1 MTMKRDTSHIIAR
14 SALAALVAGA
24 LFVAQLALP
33 AQRMESASTP
43 PPATATHA
51 PRPTRT
57 PRPTPSPTPARIRAA
72 IEVNSTAPGAPFSPR
87 MLGSNLPAWLKSGVF
102 ENETFRRRVA
112 ASGIHL
118 LRIPGGAWGDEYGW
132 LSCETGKDQP
142 GAFPCRFPW
151 AARPTDFI
159 NFFRAVA
166 AQGNAIEPMYIVN
179 VNYTAQ
185 EAAALV
191 AFHNSYVTDTTRI
204 GVDIRGTDWLTAG
217 HWAQLRA
224 AGGNVEPLRITLWE
238 IGNELYGGK
247 PAVKG
252 CPASGWE
259 NTWTCNGA
267 EYIDGN
273 EQHDGFIKMRAAMQA
288 VDSSILVGAVGHE
301 SSLGGWSRGVLTRG
315 GAVMDYYV
323 AHAYPQYYNYGN
335 PRREIEHIVSI
346 PQYLWPKIK
355 READLAFAEYA
366 GGRAIPIALNEFN
379 IVPEWGKK
387 DYRNY
392 LNKHVNALFMADSI
406 GMMATHGY
414 AMAAQWD
421 VMNGPSP
428 EMGGGVNEF
437 GLMRAYKYDRRMT
450 RQPQYYAFPIWARF
464 GLTTLPVTSSVDP
477 AKEMSVYAGRPEAGV
492 VSVLLIN
499 KSDRPADAQITL
511 AGARQIAGGLADTV
525 TAESPDALQAAF
537 NGVFNPKDDLSD
549 APPVTLK
556 GAADNRLSYTV
567 APYAIAL
574 LRLRAR

>member
-1 MTMKRDTSHIIAR
+1 MKRNTHHLIAH
-14 SALAALVAGA
+14 SALAALLAGA
-24 LFVAQLALP
+24 LFVGQLALP
-33 AQRMESASTP
+33 VRLAESASTP
-43 PPATATHA
+43 PAETATVT

-57 PRPTPSPTPARIRAA
+57 PRPTPAPTPTRISAS
-72 IEVNSTAPGAPFSPR
+72 IEVNAATPGASFSAR
-87 MLGSNLPAWLKSGVF
+87 MLGSNLPAWLAKTVF
-102 ENETFRRRVA
+102 ENETFLQRVA
-112 ASGIHL
+112 ASGVRM
-118 LRIPGGAWGDEYGW
+118 LRIPGGAWADEYGW
-132 LSCETGKDQP
+132 LSCETGRDQA
-142 GAFPCRFPW
+142 GAFPCHFPW

-159 NFFRAVA
+159 NFFKAVA
-166 AQGNAIEPMYIVN
+166 ALGSPIEPMYIVN

-204 GVDIRGTDWLTAG
+204 GVDIRGTDWYTAG
-217 HWAQLRA
+217 RWAQLRA

-267 EYIDGN
+267 EYIEGN
-273 EQHDGFIKMRAAMQA
+273 AEHDGFIKMRAAMQA
-288 VDSSILVGAVGHE
+288 VDPSIVVGAVGHE

-315 GAVMDYYV
+315 GAIIDYYIV
-323 AHAYPQYYNYGN
+323 HAYPQYYNYGN
-335 PRREIEHIVSI
+335 PRREIEHILSI

-366 GGRAIPIALNEFN
+366 GGRAIPLVLNEFN

-387 DYRNY
+387 DHRNY
-392 LNKHVNALFMADSI
+392 LNKHVNALFIADSI
-406 GMMATHGY
+406 GTMITQGY
-414 AMAAQWD
+414 DMAAQWD

-437 GLMRAYKYDRRMT
+437 GLMRAYEYDREMT

-464 GLTTLPVTSSVDP
+464 GLVTLPVTSSVDP

-499 KSDRPADAQITL
+499 KSDRPADAYITL
-511 AGARQIAGGLADTV
+511 AGVRRITGGLVDTV
-525 TAESPDALQAAF
+525 TAESPDALISAF
-537 NGVFNPKDDLSD
+537 NGVTNPKDDLSN
-549 APPVTLK
+549 APP
-556 GAADNRLSYTV
+556 GALRNMLGNRLSYTV
-567 APYAIAL
+567 SPYSIAL
-574 LRLRAR
+574 LRLRTR

>member
-1 MTMKRDTSHIIAR
+1 MTRFLSRPVAR
-14 SALAALVAGA
+14 IALAVLVAGA
-24 LFVAQLALP
+24 LCVVPFALP
-33 AQRMESASTP
+33 AQRAESASTP
-43 PPATATHA
+43 PPPTQT

-57 PRPTPSPTPARIRAA
+57 PRPTPSPTPARIAA
-72 IEVNSTAPGAPFSPR
+72 TIEVNAVAPGASFSPR
-87 MLGSNLPAWLKSGVF
+87 MLGSNLPAWLKTEVF

-112 ASGIHL
+112 ASGIRM

-159 NFFRAVA
+159 NFFKAVA
-166 AQGNAIEPMYIVN
+166 ALGNPIEPMYIVN

-204 GVDIRGTDWLTAG
+204 GVDIRGTDWYTAG
-217 HWAQLRA
+217 RWAQLRA
-224 AGGNVEPLRITLWE
+224 AGGNPQPLRITLWE

-247 PAVKG
+247 PVVKG

-259 NTWTCNGA
+259 NTWTCNPV

-273 EQHDGFIKMRAAMQA
+273 AEHDGFIKMRAAMRA
-288 VDSSILVGAVGHE
+288 VDPSILVGAVGHE

-315 GAVMDYYV
+315 GAAMDYYV
-323 AHAYPQYYNYGN
+323 AHTYPQYYDYGN

-379 IVPEWGKK
+379 IVPEWGKA

-392 LNKHVNALFMADSI
+392 LNKHVNALFIADSI
-406 GMMATHGY
+406 GMMIAQGY
-414 AMAAQWD
+414 DMAAQWD

-437 GLMRAYKYDRRMT
+437 GLMRAWEYDRQMT

-464 GLTTLPVTSSVDP
+464 GLLTLPVTSSVDP
-477 AKEMSVYAGRPEAGV
+477 AKEMSVYAGRPAPGV

-511 AGARQIAGGLADTV
+511 AGARQILSGTLDTV
-525 TAESPDALQAAF
+525 TAESPDALIAAF
-537 NGVFNPKDDLSD
+537 NGVMNPRDDLSD
-549 APPVTLK
+549 APPVALRS
-556 GAADNRLSYTV
+556 AAGNRLQHTV
-567 APYAIAL
+567 PPYSIAL
-574 LRLRAR
+574 LRLRVRS